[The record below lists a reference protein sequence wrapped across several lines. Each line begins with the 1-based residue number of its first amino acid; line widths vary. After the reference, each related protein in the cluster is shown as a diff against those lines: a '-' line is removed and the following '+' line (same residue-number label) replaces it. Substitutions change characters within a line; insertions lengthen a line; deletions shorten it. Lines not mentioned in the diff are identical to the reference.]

1 MAVTSPRKEIALPFP
16 QSLIKWGVDG
26 MEGVIKT
33 GILNW
38 YDTDGAQQSGSSCK
52 RLKDLAYT
60 VSRTVS
66 MLRLKLQSSSI
77 ISPGNKMPQSVKDFL
92 SLSWKHV
99 RDLTTIQ
106 SLNLTRQNNFQFCLC
121 SITVTLEPD
130 QGHPNWHKQVTV
142 NLIKI
147 PQTSINRSQSHKVRE
162 IFHQDCLTSPCC
174 EQTQNKTLT
183 D

>member
-1 MAVTSPRKEIALPFP
+1 MTGTRSAIHVRYSLCKSVIKMLKNGCDLTKKRNLIALPFP

-26 MEGVIKT
+26 MEGVTKT

-38 YDTDGAQQSGSSCK
+38 YDTDGAQQSWSSCK

-106 SLNLTRQNNFQFCLC
+106 SLNLTRQNNFAFAA
-121 SITVTLEPD
+121 SPW
-130 QGHPNWHKQVTV
+130 PW
-142 NLIKI
+142 NLIKTT
-147 PQTSINRSQSHKVRE
+147 QTGINRSW
-162 IFHQDCLTSPCC
+162 
-174 EQTQNKTLT
+174 
-183 D
+183 